1 METLF
6 KPDPELVF
14 FIFYKKYLYLEAIC
28 ALSIL
33 RLYAHRARLDVL
45 ALFSLLLSFIGLIF
59 LFGLSFLGIYDGPL
73 AEFARSLS
81 KWQNGAAM
89 LIMASLPLLLSSLRS
104 YTRWAWIDFFHG
116 ILVGVLVVL
125 YWITTT
131 L

>member
-14 FIFYKKYLYLEAIC
+14 FIFYKKYLYLQVVY

-89 LIMASLPLLLSSLRS
+89 LIMASLPL
-104 YTRWAWIDFFHG
+104 
-116 ILVGVLVVL
+116 
-125 YWITTT
+125 
-131 L
+131 

>member
-28 ALSIL
+28 TLSIL

-45 ALFSLLLSFIGLIF
+45 ALLSLLLSFIGLIF
-59 LFGLSFLGIYDGPL
+59 LFGLSFLGIYDGTL

-104 YTRWAWIDFFHG
+104 YTRWA
-116 ILVGVLVVL
+116 
-125 YWITTT
+125 
-131 L
+131 